1 MSRLESLATLPKVL
15 ATAASSAAG
24 AAATGA
30 YELATAPEVHWMQKL
45 VWVCTAFGGLA
56 AGVLA
61 MINAWTALHRYL
73 ANRRRRARYQRLKA
87 EGKIPLP

>member
-1 MSRLESLATLPKVL
+1 MSRLESLATLPKVI

-30 YELATAPEVHWMQKL
+30 YQLATAPEIHWMQKL

-56 AGVLA
+56 AGALA
-61 MINAWTALHRYL
+61 AINAWTALQRYL
-73 ANRRRRARYQRLKA
+73 TNRRRRLRYARDKA
-87 EGKIPLP
+87 VGKIPLP